1 MGERGRVV
9 GAECARFL
17 VDGGMGVSTALD
29 GGADQQP
36 LYEAVSLTAT
46 HSHNRKEGRKN
57 GKVKAATSQE
67 VLDSH

>member
-9 GAECARFL
+9 GAECARL